1 MELLDDFIAPEL
13 DNFEIKRGVST
24 LQDQISCSFKGF
36 INRLNIQEFNEPQI
50 GLSRLEQGSLVHK
63 ILENFFNAIPS
74 SSDLKKLPEDKLQEE
89 INKHINSAIQLISQ
103 SNFKSIEKERLIKI
117 INEYIKLEKNREY
130 FQVIKTESESKV
142 DVNGLQ
148 FSTRID
154 RMDQMKDGT
163 NLIIDYKTGQNVSL
177 SQLTGDP
184 LDQAQLP
191 IYAITNPVAG
201 IAFATVN
208 SKDCQ
213 FKAITKNKFD
223 LPLSQ
228 QAIKRM
234 PVWNEQVSEWELEL
248 NSASQKFQEGVAEV
262 LPTTNACDYCDYD
275 LLCRFEK
282 SSNN

>member
-1 MELLDDFIAPEL
+1 MI
-13 DNFEIKRGVST
+13 
-24 LQDQISCSFKGF
+24 
-36 INRLNIQEFNEPQI
+36 
-50 GLSRLEQGSLVHK
+50 
-63 ILENFFNAIPS
+63 
-74 SSDLKKLPEDKLQEE
+74 
-89 INKHINSAIQLISQ
+89 
-103 SNFKSIEKERLIKI
+103 RLIKI

>member
-1 MELLDDFIAPEL
+1 M
-13 DNFEIKRGVST
+13 K
-24 LQDQISCSFKGF
+24 
-36 INRLNIQEFNEPQI
+36 
-50 GLSRLEQGSLVHK
+50 
-63 ILENFFNAIPS
+63 
-74 SSDLKKLPEDKLQEE
+74 
-89 INKHINSAIQLISQ
+89 SQ
-103 SNFKSIEKERLIKI
+103 RLIKI

-142 DVNGLQ
+142 DVIGLQ

-208 SKDCQ
+208 SNDCQ

-234 PVWNEQVSEWELEL
+234 PVVE
-248 NSASQKFQEGVAEV
+248 
-262 LPTTNACDYCDYD
+262 
-275 LLCRFEK
+275 
-282 SSNN
+282 